1 MHGQKNIQ
9 AAGPGWLKSG
19 GERQEQVRY
28 GGSGAASSVPA
39 DAEEDDGGSWV
50 LWNGRCGWGGPRLV
64 RCLMRNDTSQD
75 RRGAAR
81 ELARIRGVGHALL
94 DRLARSFG
102 RDSEL
107 LHGGRVAAE
116 WDAASPR

>member
-1 MHGQKNIQ
+1 MGV
-9 AAGPGWLKSG
+9 A
-19 GERQEQVRY
+19 VRLLRFQQ
-28 GGSGAASSVPA
+28 PIP
-39 DAEEDDGGSWV
+39 DAEEDDEFSWV
-50 LWNGRCGWGGPRLV
+50 LWNGRCGWGGARLV

-75 RRGAAR
+75 RRGVAR

>member
-1 MHGQKNIQ
+1 MT
-9 AAGPGWLKSG
+9 G
-19 GERQEQVRY
+19 GAQLESLHE
-28 GGSGAASSVPA
+28 
-39 DAEEDDGGSWV
+39 
-50 LWNGRCGWGGPRLV
+50 
-64 RCLMRNDTSQD
+64 
-75 RRGAAR
+75 
-81 ELARIRGVGHALL
+81 IRGVGHAPL

>member
-1 MHGQKNIQ
+1 
-9 AAGPGWLKSG
+9 
-19 GERQEQVRY
+19 
-28 GGSGAASSVPA
+28 
-39 DAEEDDGGSWV
+39 
-50 LWNGRCGWGGPRLV
+50 
-64 RCLMRNDTSQD
+64 MRNDTSQD
-75 RRGAAR
+75 RRVQL
-81 ELARIRGVGHALL
+81 ESLHEIRGVGHALL